1 MPWTDPES
9 MSWLEKVKMKRAKDD
24 RGSVIDINPDY
35 KILGV
40 SDSVSHYEFWRDRL
54 EIIEEVFNRA
64 QPTTLTQ
71 LWLDRRNK
79 VQWAT
84 FWIAGVVFFLTL
96 IQCVTGIIQAWASLR
111 ALR

>member
-1 MPWTDPES
+1 MPWTDPEG
-9 MSWLEKVKMKRAKDD
+9 MSWLEKVKTKRAKDD
-24 RGSVIDINPDY
+24 RGLVIDINPDY

-40 SDSVSHYEFWRDRL
+40 SDSISHYEFWRDRL
-54 EIIEEVFNRA
+54 EIIEEVLNRT

-84 FWIAGVVFFLTL
+84 FWIAGVVFLLTL
-96 IQCVTGIIQAWASLR
+96 IQCITGIIQAWASLR